1 MNRFK
6 ILAFMCFLMLV
17 NVSGAVS
24 TRDTNLDVLGE
35 SKSLYGRITSGA
47 SRQLIGTNSSDLISI
62 DEGGVGVA
70 MSGDVT
76 IAGEFFSSDIQ
87 EVSPNASATTSMTA
101 QTLLIYNG
109 ATVGTAN
116 IVLPASPSDGQIA
129 KIITQPAVTVLSLTS
144 DATAINGAAT
154 GLSANTATI
163 YMYSLTTTDW
173 HKLQ

>member
-1 MNRFK
+1 MSKFK
-6 ILAFMCFLMLV
+6 ILVFLCALMLV
-17 NVSGAVS
+17 NVSSAVS

-47 SRQLIGTNSSDLISI
+47 PKQLIGTNSSDLISI

-70 MSGDVT
+70 FSGQT
-76 IAGEFFSSDIQ
+76 FSSDIQ

-116 IVLPASPSDGQIA
+116 IVLPASPADGQTALIA
-129 KIITQPAVTVLSLTS
+129 SQPAVTVVALTS
-144 DATAINGAAT
+144 DATAINGATT
-154 GLSANTATI
+154 GLSANTSVL
-163 YMYSLTTTDW
+163 YMYSATTTDW
-173 HKLQ
+173 HKLR